1 MPTMRLLW
9 KRVYTA
15 VATAR
20 WSVLLMVAAAH
31 FLTSWMLLAAV
42 GEADLTGHAVTFF
55 YYYVVTATTVGY
67 GDLSPVA
74 DAGRIAAS
82 LYVVPIAIAIFTAII
97 GKAITDIT
105 SYLRRNHMGMGSYA
119 KKTGH
124 IVVIGWQ
131 GDRTRRLL
139 EGLLADRDGHE
150 QPVLVS
156 SSLTENPMP
165 SEIDFISVETLS
177 DGRGLE
183 RAGIAGSRTVIVRGR
198 NDDET
203 LAATLA
209 AQASAPEAHIVAHFE
224 EEGPSRLLAGH
235 CQNVE
240 TVVSVSTDIIVR
252 AACDPGSSALA
263 RLMFSGS
270 TADTAYSV
278 QIPPGVMTSFLDL
291 LVYMKKRHGVTVIGT
306 LCPAEGMVDLNC
318 EADKQIGSDDV
329 IYYIADHRIPANDI
343 EWQGLKGKAA

>member
-9 KRVYTA
+9 KKVYTA

>member
-9 KRVYTA
+9 KKVYTA

-278 QIPPGVMTSFLDL
+278 QIPHGVTTSFLDL

-329 IYYIADHRIPANDI
+329 IYYIADHRIAANDI
-343 EWQGLKGKAA
+343 EWQGLKGEAA

>member
-9 KRVYTA
+9 KKVYTA

-224 EEGPSRLLAGH
+224 EEGQSRLLAGH

-343 EWQGLKGKAA
+343 EWQGLKGEAA